1 VPGKAERRAAR
12 EVVSEYH
19 HAQLRDL
26 VDHVSEAVD
35 RYRAGE
41 LDAFE
46 VDRVV
51 FQYSRAAKG
60 LWKFCNNLQAETVAA
75 LIAEHPQHD
84 WWARGAPRDR

>member
-1 VPGKAERRAAR
+1 VVVPDKAERRAAR
-12 EVVSEYH
+12 QVVSEYH

-35 RYRAGE
+35 RYRADE
-41 LDAFE
+41 LD

-51 FQYSRAAKG
+51 FQYSRTAKE
-60 LWKFCNNLQAETVAA
+60 LWKFCNHLQAETAA
-75 LIAEHPQHD
+75 AIISEQPPHD